1 MRPDKWIYT
10 LPLRLRS
17 LFRRRQVDRELD
29 EELRYHIERKT
40 EENLAKG
47 MTPENARR
55 AALLDLRGIERTRE
69 ECQDVM
75 PLRWLD
81 HFSRDLRYAFRMLAK
96 SPGFTAVAVIALALG
111 IGTDTAMYT
120 IVNGALSWD
129 MGLDNRNEIVAV
141 TSTDAAHGQ
150 DWSTSYPDF
159 LDFRSQTKSLAGLA
173 AYQIEPVN
181 VSDSNALPERYYC
194 AEMSANGFTV
204 VAQKPLTGARLY
216 SRGRAAGGNARGYAR
231 LPRLA

>member
-1 MRPDKWIYT
+1 MRLEYWFYAI
-10 LPLRLRS
+10 PLRLRS
-17 LFRRRQVDRELD
+17 LFRRRRVDEELD
-29 EELRYHIERKT
+29 EELRYHVELKT
-40 EENLAKG
+40 EENIARG

-69 ECQDVM
+69 ARQDLM
-75 PLRWLD
+75 ALRWLD

-111 IGTDTAMYT
+111 TGTDTAMYT

-129 MGLDNRNEIVAV
+129 MGLDNRDEIVAV
-141 TSTDAAHGQ
+141 TSADAARGQ

-159 LDFRSQTKSLAGLA
+159 LDFRSRTKSLAGLA
-173 AYQIEPVN
+173 AYQIESVN

-204 VAQKPLTGARLY
+204 VAQ
-216 SRGRAAGGNARGYAR
+216 
-231 LPRLA
+231 